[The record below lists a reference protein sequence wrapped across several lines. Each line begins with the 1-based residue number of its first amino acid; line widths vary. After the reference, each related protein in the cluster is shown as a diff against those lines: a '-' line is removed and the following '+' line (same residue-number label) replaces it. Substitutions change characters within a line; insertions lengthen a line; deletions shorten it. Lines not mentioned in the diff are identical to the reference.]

1 MPTPYDDNPG
11 PGAFGYDQ
19 VVTPSTT
26 AGGVGPSTTPVPTTT
41 TTTDGWRRD
50 ATRNPINAGQQP
62 RTGYVWAWNSGS
74 GQWEEVADR
83 PPTDEGSKQ
92 PSGASEGYDFSRPT
106 PWEFPEFS
114 APKFSGIGNFTP
126 PPAFQYDAFRAPSLE
141 DARNEPGYEFAR
153 GEGQR
158 ALETSAAARGIAR
171 TGGTL
176 KDLISWGNKFGEQ
189 NYGNVFNRGAQTY
202 GMNRENALGNY
213 LTNYNVSRDTF
224 NTNYGQARDIYDRD
238 YQGAIAEFNPKFEGS
253 RMRFED
259 MYRRWRDGL
268 DANTRI
274 VEAGARTD

>member
-1 MPTPYDDNPG
+1 MPTPYDDSDEATPGG
-11 PGAFGYDQ
+11 PGA
-19 VVTPSTT
+19 TEPEMT
-26 AGGVGPSTTPVPTTT
+26 
-41 TTTDGWRRD
+41 
-50 ATRNPINAGQQP
+50 
-62 RTGYVWAWNSGS
+62 
-74 GQWEEVADR
+74 
-83 PPTDEGSKQ
+83 
-92 PSGASEGYDFSRPT
+92 SGALPRLPDANAWIYDPNATPAFDAAAGHEWFWNGTQWAQRQVQQTPPPPPPNPNTNEGDRSNEGYDFSRPT